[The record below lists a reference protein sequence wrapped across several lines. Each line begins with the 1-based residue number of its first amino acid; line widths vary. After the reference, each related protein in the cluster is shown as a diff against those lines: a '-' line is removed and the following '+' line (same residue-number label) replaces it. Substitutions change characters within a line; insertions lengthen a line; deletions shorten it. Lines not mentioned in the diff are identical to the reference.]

1 MNTKLKLDLKIEMMI
16 ISIVAFLT
24 ALIGVSFAWLRSNLS
39 ANYSSD
45 LLVGSAGLTLSYH
58 GTSSVTNMDIAP
70 GEKFE
75 KTFEVENSG
84 TSAATYNILWKDV
97 INNLTDKNYFMY
109 TIENVDTGEQ
119 LILPKYLPTNSTH
132 IAYNVPIDGEE
143 TQSYK
148 LTIYYIDDPKYNQL
162 QNANLE
168 FKGDIT
174 IDVTTTERD
183 NTEVLSIFVNGV
195 HSDYLPTLSSYTIDT
210 SRTFCT
216 DGSSIAIVN
225 NDIEISNQTD
235 TTTCD
240 LYLVS
245 SSASPITHDP
255 YNLLVLDLDGG
266 TSNSVPANG
275 YRYSGDIVELGI
287 PEKSGY
293 AFLGWTVSGDGASI
307 TENTKVTMGNTYTY
321 VKATFVRGYWNKIV
335 GTCTANAT
343 TYSSKGSKICT
354 QNISGYTKVEKTCG
368 VSSYSKTT
376 SVCGITA
383 ITKKTYVCG
392 NSSNKYS
399 YPSSP
404 TSSTSVSPSN
414 CTVSNPPCNSATD
427 YNNGNT
433 KVTCTTP
440 KTYNWTSST
449 TSASDTCTVS
459 GSCSS
464 STFGNS
470 YVTACSAVAYNF
482 GDATTS
488 TVASCTPNNISC
500 DSTTV
505 GSVHR
510 TCIPNYTYELGE
522 YIEWTGDIQACRVSE
537 FTCSENTVGKEYT
550 VDCNSSGSGYGYVAS
565 VQQTG
570 SCLVDQSHNACSSST
585 TGQTYVSACEL
596 IEVPEIVRAGTDSDT
611 GLPKVTIGTEEFLDL
626 TNAVNYSSF
635 KTFLEKINYDANKS
649 ILLAKYNLYV
659 GQNCTSSSSCTPIST
674 SDNRYGL
681 QSVDAKGYVSSS
693 SMVAVVPFSGSSNSY
708 GYWDPSNSGIN
719 STYGTYTNNA
729 NNIYDADRVTAPN
742 YSVAFNNNAGNANYS
757 IAYYVE
763 EYVNRLGIEGEGR
776 LLTYT
781 EANAMTQVQRTNG
794 AQYWLGSAYGN
805 DGVWRVVTSGALI
818 SSIFFYDTYDY
829 GVRPV
834 IIVSTSDI
842 GA

>member
-16 ISIVAFLT
+16 ISVVAFLT
-24 ALIGVSFAWLRSNLS
+24 AIIGVSFAWLRSNLS
-39 ANYSSD
+39 SSSSN
-45 LLVGSAGLTLSYH
+45 LFVGSAGLTLSYH
-58 GTSSVTNMDIAP
+58 GTSSITNLDMAP

-84 TSAATYNILWKDV
+84 DSPATYNLLWKDV
-97 INNLTDKNYFMY
+97 TNTLTDKNYFMY

-183 NTEVLSIFVNGV
+183 NSEVLSIFVNGT
-195 HSDYLPTLSSYTIDT
+195 HSDYLPTLSSYTIDA

-216 DGSSIAIVN
+216 DGSSISIVN
-225 NDIEISNQTD
+225 NDIQIDNQKD

-245 SSASPITHDP
+245 SSASAITHDP
-255 YNLLVLDLDGG
+255 YNLLVIDLDGA
-266 TSNSVPANG
+266 TLNSVAKTG
-275 YRYSGDIVELGI
+275 YRYSGDIIDLGI

-293 AFLGWTVSGDGASI
+293 AFLGWEISGSGSSI
-307 TENTKVTMGNTYTY
+307 VENTKVKMGNTYTY
-321 VKATFVRGYWNKIV
+321 VKANWVKGHWNKV
-335 GTCTANAT
+335 VQTC
-343 TYSSKGSKICT
+343 SSGAPTSYTKKYKTCEQSI
-354 QNISGYTKVEKTCG
+354 NDYTKVEKTCG
-368 VSSYSKTT
+368 VSSWNKTT

-392 NSSNKYS
+392 NNSNKYS

-404 TSSTSVSPSN
+404 TTTSSVSPSN

-433 KVTCTTP
+433 KVTCTDP
-440 KTYNWTSST
+440 KTYNWTSPT
-449 TSASDTCTVS
+449 TSTSETCTVS

-470 YVTACSAVAYNF
+470 YVTACAVAAYNF

-488 TVASCTPNNISC
+488 TVNSCTPNNIACSSSTNSQINRTC
-500 DSTTV
+500 APNYSYSLSSETTV
-505 GSVHR
+505 
-510 TCIPNYTYELGE
+510 TT
-522 YIEWTGDIQACRVSE
+522 DACYPSE
-537 FTCSENTVGKEYT
+537 FTCSENTVGDEYVT
-550 VDCNSSGSGYGYVAS
+550 ECTSSGSGYGFVAS
-565 VQQTG
+565 TVETG
-570 SCLVDQSHNACSSST
+570 YCLVDESHDACSSST
-585 TGQTYVSACEL
+585 TGKTYVSACEL
-596 IEVPEIVRAGTDSDT
+596 IEIPIPQYIDGASNPREVR
-611 GLPKVTIGTEEFLDL
+611 IGSEEFYVLNDILD
-626 TNAVNYSSF
+626 YSSLVS
-635 KTFLEKINYDANKS
+635 TNGNIYNYASDKS

-659 GQNCTSSSSCTPIST
+659 GQNCTSGSSSSCTPIDTST
-674 SDNRYGL
+674 SGYGL
-681 QSVDAKGYVSSS
+681 QSVNAKGYVDSSTPR
-693 SMVAVVPFSGSSNSY
+693 VGVVPFSGSSDSN
-708 GYWDPSNSGIN
+708 GYWHDTTSSAIK
-719 STYGTYTNNA
+719 TQYGTYTNYA
-729 NNIYDADRVTAPN
+729 NNIYDTTYNTAPN
-742 YSVAFNNNAGNANYS
+742 YSASFSSNVGNANYS

-763 EYVNRLGIEGEGR
+763 EYVDRLGIEGEGR
-776 LLTYT
+776 LLTYR
-781 EANAMTQVQRTNG
+781 EANAMTQVQRANG
-794 AQYWLGSAYGN
+794 AHYWLGSAGDN
-805 DGVWRVVTSGALI
+805 NGVWYVYSDGDLD
-818 SSIFFYDTYDY
+818 SDYFDYGYSI

-834 IIVSTSDI
+834 IVVSTSDI
-842 GA
+842 DA